1 MTIERQK
8 RPFIR
13 GTVGSGIAIT
23 FAAAAP
29 SRGGDGGFPSPVAGR
44 ARWPTHY
51 WKIRAG
57 TESRLAP
64 QSGGKSLPAALARNR
79 DRDDRDARSRP
90 LSRCNWR
97 ASSARPPTQPAVHRS
112 EFPETFPIHAFAA

>member
-1 MTIERQK
+1 MKAVRQNFL
-8 RPFIR
+8 PL
-13 GTVGSGIAIT
+13 IT
-23 FAAAAP
+23 FVAEEP
-29 SRGGDGGFPSPVAGR
+29 SRRDDGGFQSPAAGT
-44 ARWPTHY
+44 ARLPTHY
-51 WKIRAG
+51 GKIRAG

-64 QSGGKSLPAALARNR
+64 RSGGKSLPAALARNR
-79 DRDDRDARSRP
+79 DRDDRDARTRP